1 LPIRIEAQW
10 LHRLYNLHSIAH
22 RPIPLTKVS
31 NMPTQTDVVIIGAGA
46 AGLAAAKELTRQ
58 GIAIIV
64 VEGSHRIGG
73 RAYSEKIAPDV
84 WFDLGCAYLVAGPD
98 VENHVDESNPLI
110 DYAKSQGAVM
120 EEYNYDAHY
129 YYNGRPL
136 DVGEMQA
143 CELYYKECEEAIRCS
158 VGAGDDRA
166 ISELIDLDNPFAT
179 PYIDM
184 MAVTAPKDLDEA
196 SAADFYHKVEEYTE
210 FNVLCGYGNLI
221 AQWGNDVKVSLNTR
235 VESVDWSDQGVV
247 VNTVRGSIKARCL
260 ICTVSN
266 GVLAAQHIQFAPR
279 LPDWK
284 MEAIQGVPMGA
295 ENKIGVH
302 FIKDVFDPEASGYYQ
317 SWSSEAQ
324 GAYIDVN
331 LMSTNVVSVFI
342 GGRFSTWMER
352 QGQQVAHEFAVDR
365 VADLFGNDIRRS
377 VGRCI
382 ATAWV
387 TEPWTLGSYA
397 AALPGQFHQR
407 KLLPLAVDNTLFFA
421 GEATARANGTCHG
434 AYWSGI
440 RAAREVAG
448 LFNQ

>member
-1 LPIRIEAQW
+1 
-10 LHRLYNLHSIAH
+10 
-22 RPIPLTKVS
+22 
-31 NMPTQTDVVIIGAGA
+31 MPTQTDVVIVGAGA
-46 AGLAAAKELTRQ
+46 AGLAAAKELTTQ
-58 GIAIIV
+58 GVSFIV

-73 RAYSEKIAPDV
+73 RAYSEEIAPDV
-84 WFDLGCAYLVAGPD
+84 WFDLGCAYMVAGPD
-98 VENHVDESNPLI
+98 VEIHIEESNPFV
-110 DYAKSQGAVM
+110 DFARKQAAVI

-129 YYNGRPL
+129 NYNGRPL
-136 DVGEMQA
+136 DACEMKA
-143 CELYYKECEEAIRCS
+143 RELYYKECEEAIRRS
-158 VGAGDDRA
+158 IEAGDDRA
-166 ISELIDLDNPFAT
+166 ISELIDLENPFAT

-196 SAADFYHKVEEYTE
+196 SAADFYHKVEEHTE
-210 FNVLCGYGNLI
+210 FNALRGYGNLI
-221 AQWGNDVKVSLNTR
+221 AQWGSDVQVSLNTR
-235 VESVDWSDQGVV
+235 VESVDWSGQDVL
-247 VNTVRGSIKARCL
+247 VNTVRGSVRARCL

-266 GVLAAQHIQFAPR
+266 GVLAAQDIHFTPR

-284 MEAIQGVPMGA
+284 LEAIQAVPMGA

-302 FIKDVFDPEASGYYQ
+302 FTRDVFGPEAGGYYQ

-352 QGQQVAHEFAVDR
+352 QGQQTAHEFAVDR
-365 VADLFGNDIRRS
+365 IVDLFGSDIRRS
-377 VGRCI
+377 VGRSI
-382 ATAWV
+382 VTAWV

-407 KLLPLAVDNTLFFA
+407 KLLPLAVDNKLFFA

-448 LFNQ
+448 LLN